1 MRGLFL
7 ALLAF
12 TTLQPPGLAA
22 QSPPVVD
29 PPQSPSA
36 KTQGAAEDA
45 GISLRDEARQR
56 ELRMREKEYA
66 KLDRLYTKLLKHCRN
81 GDRIA
86 CRKASGTWAEMQ
98 LLLPQGS
105 GSPS

>member
-1 MRGLFL
+1 
-7 ALLAF
+7 
-12 TTLQPPGLAA
+12 
-22 QSPPVVD
+22 
-29 PPQSPSA
+29 
-36 KTQGAAEDA
+36 
-45 GISLRDEARQR
+45 
-56 ELRMREKEYA
+56 MREKEYA